1 MGAGSA
7 AAGMPQQMMYMQPQF
22 NNQQLRHQQIMQLM
36 QFFIGTQMIDK
47 TAEKEEFRV
56 PLILTKS
63 KNPFFV
69 KVGVPFTF
77 PNQRP

>member
-1 MGAGSA
+1 
-7 AAGMPQQMMYMQPQF
+7 
-22 NNQQLRHQQIMQLM
+22 
-36 QFFIGTQMIDK
+36 MIDK

-69 KVGVPFTF
+69 KVGIPFTF
-77 PNQRP
+77 PNQRPQVNIMHKVVHPKIDPQTFAYKGDLLNSWGPHSSLVNLVR